1 MGKGLTKLSKMV
13 GYSLLSGF
21 VSMQMALASIS
32 GGNPGGSAASTALQT
47 LAQYSKPVI
56 EGIAIIL
63 LVVGIFAAAFEFFK
77 RSLGWAIG
85 LFVGSTVLFAVLW
98 ALAPEVSSVLQQI
111 ANTVS
116 VSG

>member
-21 VSMQMALASIS
+21 VSMQMALAST
-32 GGNPGGSAASTALQT
+32 GGSPGGSAASTALQT